1 MQEEQFADITH
12 QRRRQG
18 EEKMPSFLT
27 QWSMPKK
34 ETAKNT
40 NKAVKKRSWQT
51 GILYIFI
58 MMHGHSLCIIIAL
71 CKYIRITKNI
81 LKSPM

>member
-1 MQEEQFADITH
+1 MEAHADTRHLRFTFIFIHRQSEHILNVLLSYLIYMQEEQFADITH

-40 NKAVKKRSWQT
+40 NKAVKKRS
-51 GILYIFI
+51 
-58 MMHGHSLCIIIAL
+58 
-71 CKYIRITKNI
+71 
-81 LKSPM
+81 